1 MFSFFQ
7 DNPHHRPN
15 IDGILKDDFMT
26 QGYMP
31 SRLPPSCLTMAP
43 RFDTKMA
50 QIARRG
56 PLQEINKEIPGREN
70 IASLKKTPSVVSEA
84 SNSCEHYLRDLKN
97 QLAKGKEHALKK
109 YDQFGLKIIAA
120 FKEVLDQVL
129 PQLCNFTKFVL
140 QK

>member
-1 MFSFFQ
+1 
-7 DNPHHRPN
+7 
-15 IDGILKDDFMT
+15 MT

-56 PLQEINKEIPGREN
+56 PLQEINKDPVGRETP
-70 IASLKKTPSVVSEA
+70 ASLKKTPSVQSEA

-97 QLAKGKEHALKK
+97 QLAKGKK
-109 YDQFGLKIIAA
+109 YNQFA
-120 FKEVLDQVL
+120 FK
-129 PQLCNFTKFVL
+129 NITS
-140 QK
+140 